1 MNTNLTYH
9 NQVVTKEQR
18 QQLLRQKSPVIW
30 LTGLS
35 GSGKSTIANQ
45 LAADLHQ
52 LGHLTYILDGD
63 NIRMGLNKDLGF
75 SDDDRKENIRRI
87 AEVAKLTSDAGVIVI
102 TAFISPFRAEREIA
116 KSIIGEENFIE
127 VFVDTP
133 LRLCEERDPKG
144 LYKKAR
150 AGQIKQFTGIDSPYE
165 SPLNASIVIN
175 TDGKTPQESAS
186 EIKSLLSN
194 SKSIYLTEEEMDSLD
209 KSKTLAIDFDGVLHK
224 YTSGF
229 KGLYNA
235 YDEPMPD
242 TKWALDELKL
252 QGWKLK
258 ICTSRPKEVVIEW
271 LSKWNLSEYFDEVSN
286 VKFPATLYIDDRAFH
301 FQSWKQIIDEI
312 PSHPKNKK

>member
-1 MNTNLTYH
+1 MSTNLTHH
-9 NQVVTKEQR
+9 NHTVTKIQR

-45 LAADLHQ
+45 LSVDLHH
-52 LGHLTYILDGD
+52 LGYLTYILDGD

-75 SDDDRKENIRRI
+75 SDEDRKENIRRI
-87 AEVAKLTSDAGVIVI
+87 AEVAKLVSDSGSIVI
-102 TAFISPFRAEREIA
+102 TAFISPFRNEREMA
-116 KSIIGEENFIE
+116 KQIIGEENFIE

-133 LRLCEERDPKG
+133 ITICEERDPKG

-165 SPLNASIVIN
+165 SPLSPTLTIN
-175 TDGKTPQESAS
+175 TDRKSPQESSA
-186 EIKSLLSN
+186 EIKNYLN
-194 SKSIYLTEEEMDSLD
+194 SSRSIYLTEEEMDSLD
-209 KSKTLAIDFDGVLHK
+209 KSKTLAIDFDGVLHA

-235 YDEPMPD
+235 YDGPMTD
-242 TKWALDELKL
+242 TKWALDKLKL
-252 QGWKLK
+252 AGWKMK

-271 LSKWNLSEYFDEVSN
+271 LEKWNLSEYFDEVSN
-286 VKFPATLYIDDRAFH
+286 VKFPATLYIDDRAFL
-301 FQSWKQIIDEI
+301 FQSWRQIIDEL
-312 PSHPKNKK
+312 PTHSKNKK

>member
-1 MNTNLTYH
+1 MSTNLTHH
-9 NQVVTKEQR
+9 NHTVTKIQR

-45 LAADLHQ
+45 LAADLHH

-75 SDDDRKENIRRI
+75 SDEDRKENIRRI
-87 AEVAKLTSDAGVIVI
+87 AEVAKLVADSGSIVI
-102 TAFISPFRAEREIA
+102 TAFISPFRNEREMA
-116 KSIIGEENFIE
+116 KQIIGEENFIE

-133 LRLCEERDPKG
+133 INICEQRDPKG

-165 SPLNASIVIN
+165 SPLSPTLTIN
-175 TDGKTPQESAS
+175 TDGKSPQESS
-186 EIKSLLSN
+186 VEIKNYLN
-194 SKSIYLTEEEMDSLD
+194 SSRSIYLTEEEMDSLD

-242 TKWALDELKL
+242 TKWALDKLKL
-252 QGWKLK
+252 AGWKMK

-271 LSKWNLSEYFDEVSN
+271 LEKWSLSEYFDEVSN
-286 VKFPATLYIDDRAFH
+286 VKFPATLYIDDRAFL
-301 FQSWKQIIDEI
+301 FQSWRQIIDEL
-312 PSHPKNKK
+312 PTHPKNKK